1 MFKDHK
7 KAYWLFVLIMTT
19 MGVVFLVL
27 SMFSS
32 VSNGVTGLAARER
45 RIYFDRKIL
54 PDHLF
59 YPVLMILDKIKLDAA
74 DKETQTLLKIDYAEK
89 RLVAAKTLFVQG
101 KNDLAF
107 VTAGKAHQYLLQANR
122 EAVAGEEGKKY
133 TGLIKEMNQNFA
145 FEYENLKQYLTDGQK
160 VTIDDWGQQ
169 LWLWQ
174 NEGKERQKIEMVEAT
189 QEGQLQ

>member
-19 MGVVFLVL
+19 LGILFFVL
-27 SMFSS
+27 SMFST

-59 YPVLMILDKIKLDAA
+59 YPALMILDKIKLDAA

-89 RLVAAKTLFVQG
+89 RLAAAKTLFVQG

-122 EAVAGEEGKKY
+122 ETAIVGEGKKY
-133 TGLIKEMNQNFA
+133 IGLIKEMNQNFSL
-145 FEYENLKQYLTDGQK
+145 EYENLKQYLTDGQK
-160 VTIDDWGQQ
+160 ATINDWEQQ

-174 NEGKERQKIEMVEAT
+174 NEEKERQKIEMVEAT